1 MLKEMNQKTDCMQQ
15 RGGLQALPGGPR
27 TNLAMPISDA
37 PRIESNVTLKNGLVV
52 TIRDLRTDDRD
63 AIARAVAG
71 LEAETIYTRLFGYR
85 RITATEIDRI
95 MRVDAAHELA
105 FVAAIGT
112 PPTHQIIGS
121 CRSVELETKSSRR
134 AAEAAFVVEEDYQG
148 LGIAGRLFD
157 HLVHV
162 ARSRGIADLRGDVL
176 ASNQSMLRVV
186 RRSGLP
192 TRFRHDRAAVRLI
205 ISLT

>member
-1 MLKEMNQKTDCMQQ
+1 
-15 RGGLQALPGGPR
+15 
-27 TNLAMPISDA
+27 MPISDA

-63 AIARAVAG
+63 AIARAD
-71 LEAETIYTRLFGYR
+71 
-85 RITATEIDRI
+85 AT
-95 MRVDAAHELA
+95 HELA

-162 ARSRGIADLRGDVL
+162 ARSRGIAELRGDVL
-176 ASNQSMLRVV
+176 ASNQSMLRVI

-192 TRFRHDRAAVRLI
+192 TRFRHDGATVHLI